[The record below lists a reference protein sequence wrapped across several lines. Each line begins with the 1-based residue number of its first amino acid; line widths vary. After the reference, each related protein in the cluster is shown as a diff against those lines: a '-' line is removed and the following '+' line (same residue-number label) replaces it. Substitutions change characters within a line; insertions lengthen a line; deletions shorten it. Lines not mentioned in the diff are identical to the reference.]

1 MSAITMPL
9 HLPFKMRGYQQRGWA
24 AALTTVT
31 GLLAVVPLA
40 MEVRERRDMNL
51 DRSPYQR
58 IHYPLRD
65 DFYPLWDDFYV
76 NLAIAGLVVAAVGI
90 RMSFCSLVVDERGV
104 VITKAYWRYRIAWCD
119 LQGIDI
125 VNGTEVVEEGG
136 LEEDRSRLRF
146 HRGPGRRPIM
156 ADTTVRPGW
165 NNAEL
170 TELAAQLIVLRERAA
185 LTPGPRTTPSIRPPR
200 QTRRR
205 NWERRSSCP
214 QHRPQPASPSFA
226 D

>member
-9 HLPFKMRGYQQRGWA
+9 HLPVKMRVNIYQICSA
-24 AALTTVT
+24 DLTTAL
-31 GLLAVVPLA
+31 GLAELYPLA
-40 MEVRERRDMNL
+40 MEARELRERLDMNL

-58 IHYPLRD
+58 IHYRLRD
-65 DFYPLWDDFYV
+65 DFYHLWDEIYV
-76 NLAIAGLVVAAVGI
+76 KLAIAGLVVAAVGI

-104 VITKAYWRYRIAWCD
+104 VITKAYWRYRIAWRD

-125 VNGTEVVEEGG
+125 VNGSEVVDQGG

-146 HRGPGRRPIM
+146 HRGPGRRPIV

-170 TELAAQLIVLRERAA
+170 TELAAQMIALRERAV
-185 LTPGPRTTPSIRPPR
+185 LTPGPRTTP
-200 QTRRR
+200 
-205 NWERRSSCP
+205 
-214 QHRPQPASPSFA
+214 
-226 D
+226 

>member
-9 HLPFKMRGYQQRGWA
+9 HLPVKMRVNIDQICS
-24 AALTTVT
+24 AALTTAL
-31 GLLAVVPLA
+31 GLAALYPLA
-40 MEVRERRDMNL
+40 MEAMEIRERLDMNL

-58 IHYPLRD
+58 IHYPLPD
-65 DFYPLWDDFYV
+65 DFYPLWDDFHLK
-76 NLAIAGLVVAAVGI
+76 LAFAGLVLAAVGI
-90 RMSFCSLVVDERGV
+90 RMFFCSLVVDERAV
-104 VITKAYWRYRIAWCD
+104 VITKAYWRYRIAWRD

-146 HRGPGRRPIM
+146 HRGPGRRPIV

-170 TELAAQLIVLRERAA
+170 TELAAQMIALRERAV
-185 LTPGPRTTPSIRPPR
+185 LTPGPRTTP
-200 QTRRR
+200 
-205 NWERRSSCP
+205 
-214 QHRPQPASPSFA
+214 
-226 D
+226 